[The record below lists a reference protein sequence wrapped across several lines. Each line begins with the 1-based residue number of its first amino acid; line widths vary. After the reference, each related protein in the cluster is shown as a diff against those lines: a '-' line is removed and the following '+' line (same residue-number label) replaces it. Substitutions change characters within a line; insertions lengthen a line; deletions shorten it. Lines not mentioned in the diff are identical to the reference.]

1 MAKISLAIGQPT
13 LNNVT
18 TQWYTKTN
26 GSKRQSICFN
36 KLGSI
41 IKRMSTTAVIV
52 GDRNITN
59 YSASKYLVKK
69 LNEIDIPA
77 NQIMQF
83 TEHKKSS
90 L

>member
-1 MAKISLAIGQPT
+1 
-13 LNNVT
+13 
-18 TQWYTKTN
+18 
-26 GSKRQSICFN
+26 
-36 KLGSI
+36 
-41 IKRMSTTAVIV
+41 MSTTAVIV

-83 TEHKKSS
+83 TENKKSS

>member
-1 MAKISLAIGQPT
+1 
-13 LNNVT
+13 
-18 TQWYTKTN
+18 
-26 GSKRQSICFN
+26 
-36 KLGSI
+36 
-41 IKRMSTTAVIV
+41 MSTTAVIV